1 MKIELVADEISQG
14 LPDWQRNANLDW
26 LRMIH
31 GQLKLG
37 GTWMY
42 PSEGSIW
49 IKTEEG
55 FEQRL

>member
-42 PSEGSIW
+42 PAEESVW